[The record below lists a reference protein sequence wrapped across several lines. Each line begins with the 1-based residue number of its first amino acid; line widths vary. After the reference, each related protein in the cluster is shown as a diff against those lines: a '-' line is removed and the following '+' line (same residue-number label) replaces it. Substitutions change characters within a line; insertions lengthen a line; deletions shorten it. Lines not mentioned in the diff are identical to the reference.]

1 MYLLSFMRQPEQQ
14 EEMINYLTRL
24 QVCMHLNVSQMN
36 INDIQTSVHDF
47 LSLFISRKQMKIVST
62 VLKKL
67 LQCVDQT

>member
-24 QVCMHLNVSQMN
+24 QVSMHLNVSQMN
-36 INDIQTSVHDF
+36 INDSQTSVHDF

-62 VLKKL
+62 V
-67 LQCVDQT
+67 